1 MSIATAF
8 DPGAFDPGFSLSQLT
23 ADLTTVAET
32 LRRSTVQVRGQRT
45 GTGSGVIWSQDG
57 VIVTNAHVVT
67 GTQAE
72 VECWDGRVFQAGVSA
87 RNLQRDLVALKVEA
101 TELPAALIGDSTVL
115 RVGELVLAI
124 GNPSGTAGVLTSGI
138 VHALGSPQISQ
149 PQWIQADVSLA
160 PGNSG
165 GPLANAQGQVIGINT
180 MIVQGRGFAIP
191 AQVVQR
197 FLSDRRD
204 RLYLGVSLQ
213 PIQVRTGWRSRR
225 PTPAFLITAIEPD
238 SPAELAQLQPGDV
251 LLGVRSRPFQ
261 DYDQLSQILELSNNG
276 DGLPLDVLR
285 GEQRFVADVV
295 LWSRTTQAEAA

>member
-1 MSIATAF
+1 MTTATPF
-8 DPGAFDPGFSLSQLT
+8 DHSQILSHL
-23 ADLTTVAET
+23 AANLTTIAES
-32 LRRSTVQVRGQRT
+32 LRQSTVQVRGQRT
-45 GTGSGVIWSQDG
+45 GAGSGVIWSQDG

-72 VECWDGRVFQAGVSA
+72 VECWDGRVFQAGVTA

-101 TELPAALIGDSTVL
+101 TDLPAARIGDSNGL

-124 GNPSGTAGVLTSGI
+124 GNPFGKNGVLTSGI
-138 VHALGSPQISQ
+138 VHTLGSPQISQ
-149 PQWIQADVSLA
+149 PQWIQADIPLA

-165 GPLANAQGQVIGINT
+165 GPLANAQGDVIGINT

-204 RLYLGVSLQ
+204 RPYLGVSLQ
-213 PIQVRTGWRSRR
+213 PIQVRAGWRSRR

-238 SPAELAQLQPGDV
+238 SPAQAAQLQAGDV
-251 LLGVRSRPFQ
+251 LLGVRGRPFQ
-261 DYDQLSQILELSNNG
+261 SFDQLSQILELSNNG